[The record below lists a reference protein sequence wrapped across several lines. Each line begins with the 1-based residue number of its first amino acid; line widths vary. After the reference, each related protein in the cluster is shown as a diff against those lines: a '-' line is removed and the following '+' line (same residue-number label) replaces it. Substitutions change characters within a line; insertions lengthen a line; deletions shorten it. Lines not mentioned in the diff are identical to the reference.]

1 MEDRRLVIHHP
12 ACKQIL
18 GIKEF
23 MGRFKDCTDFT
34 IEKLLELS
42 VKSAGAP
49 PCCGNKWR
57 STFVC
62 LALLEKKL
70 DSNPELTTMMFLTDQ
85 FASLAKLS
93 GEEIWY
99 ENTGHYLKDLGGKF
113 GKLLAILK
121 DMKGLSDLDCVIDDD
136 FSHWYIP
143 TDDKSTA
150 ASLDDNSKITFMEE
164 DFKDAPIEYEDY
176 EASAGSKRLKSF
188 DVAQAQANE
197 ALGVAADLAEAQA
210 NAALMTV
217 LQSLGSKKMNE

>member
-1 MEDRRLVIHHP
+1 
-12 ACKQIL
+12 L
-18 GIKEF
+18 G
-23 MGRFKDCTDFT
+23 
-34 IEKLLELS
+34 
-42 VKSAGAP
+42 
-49 PCCGNKWR
+49 
-57 STFVC
+57 
-62 LALLEKKL
+62 LAV
-70 DSNPELTTMMFLTDQ
+70 
-85 FASLAKLS
+85 A
-93 GEEIWY
+93 
-99 ENTGHYLKDLGGKF
+99 YLKDLEGKF

-121 DMKGLSDLDCVIDDD
+121 KKKGLSDLDCVIDDD

-176 EASAGSKRLKSF
+176 EAPAGSKRLKSF

-210 NAALMTV
+210 NAALMIV